1 MKNII
6 IIALFLVLFSSNL
19 FAQNNAIQSMNV
31 SSKENGT
38 VIEVFSEKN
47 IPLENVS
54 AWYSNDW
61 FYLTFFDSSID
72 FENGKDFLKGD
83 IKDIEIQN
91 NDESGQIAV
100 KLAKNI
106 ESFDILDSSRL
117 TTSFLLRYS
126 QEASKKII
134 SKNVDDDEIEIAS
147 SSWKPSGSNMLPIL
161 GAIIALSDISNP
173 NTFVLGS
180 ITALLHFVLKL

>member
-1 MKNII
+1 MK
-6 IIALFLVLFSSNL
+6 
-19 FAQNNAIQSMNV
+19 V

-72 FENGKDFLKGD
+72 FENGQDFLKGD

-100 KLAKNI
+100 KLAKK
-106 ESFDILDSSRL
+106 
-117 TTSFLLRYS
+117 Y
-126 QEASKKII
+126 
-134 SKNVDDDEIEIAS
+134 
-147 SSWKPSGSNMLPIL
+147 
-161 GAIIALSDISNP
+161 
-173 NTFVLGS
+173 
-180 ITALLHFVLKL
+180 